1 MEGTTTIFSQIA
13 AIWTAIMEWL
23 AGTFGTIEA
32 LFWTGS
38 QLTFL
43 GTMCVISI
51 GIGVFFLV
59 VGVITNFIK
68 LRS

>member
-1 MEGTTTIFSQIA
+1 MEGTTAIFSQIA

-23 AGTFGTIEA
+23 AGSFGTIEA
-32 LFWTGS
+32 LFWADGA
-38 QLTFL
+38 LTFL

-51 GIGVFFLV
+51 GIGVFFLI

>member
-1 MEGTTTIFSQIA
+1 MEGSIFSQIA

-23 AGTFGTIEA
+23 AESFGTIEA
-32 LFWTGS
+32 LFWTGT

-43 GTMCVISI
+43 GTLSVISI